1 MTAPRHVTSTDGVQ
15 LAVYDTAGP
24 SGAATI
30 VAVHGYPDNHTVW
43 DGVVGELSDRFHV
56 VTYDVRGTGESGKPT
71 QRAAYRMPQL
81 VDDLAA
87 VLDAVSSDAPVHLLA
102 HDWGSVQAWA
112 AVTDERL
119 TGRIASLTSISGPS
133 IDHAAAWFRTG
144 HRHPVAAL
152 RQLLDSWYIVAF
164 QLPRLPELLMGSG
177 RADQLILLGETLNR
191 SALAR
196 GAEPRRGKA
205 ERINGLQLY
214 RANMLPRLARPQPRS
229 TRIPVQVLAPRGDLF
244 VSVPLQTQAPA
255 PYVERLSTRV
265 VAGGHWVVAER
276 PDAADEPE
284 DFCHRMG
291 QVLQHELVRLLEAP
305 GVERREQRIARYRRL
320 GHVATSS
327 TGR

>member
-24 SGAATI
+24 SGAVTI

-43 DGVVGELSDRFHV
+43 DGVVGELADRFHV

-87 VLDAVSSDAPVHLLA
+87 VLDAVSPDAPVHLLA

-112 AVTDERL
+112 AVTDERF
-119 TGRIASLTSISGPS
+119 TGRIASFTSISGPS

-164 QLPRLPELLMGSG
+164 QLPRLPELLMGCG
-177 RADQLILLGETLNR
+177 RADQLILLGEAVAKGC
-191 SALAR
+191 SV
-196 GAEPRRGKA
+196 
-205 ERINGLQLY
+205 NGL
-214 RANMLPRLARPQPRS
+214 
-229 TRIPVQVLAPRGDLF
+229 D
-244 VSVPLQTQAPA
+244 
-255 PYVERLSTRV
+255 
-265 VAGGHWVVAER
+265 
-276 PDAADEPE
+276 
-284 DFCHRMG
+284 
-291 QVLQHELVRLLEAP
+291 LVRRQA
-305 GVERREQRIARYRRL
+305 
-320 GHVATSS
+320 
-327 TGR
+327 GRSGLAYPLVH